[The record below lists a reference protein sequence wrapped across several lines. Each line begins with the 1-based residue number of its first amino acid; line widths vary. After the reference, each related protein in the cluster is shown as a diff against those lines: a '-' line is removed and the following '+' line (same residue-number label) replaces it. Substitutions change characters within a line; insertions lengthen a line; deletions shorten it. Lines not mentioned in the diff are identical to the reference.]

1 MGTAVSLRGRFETK
15 ECGVSYLLLA
25 CRQEKA
31 IQPFF
36 FCTSGV
42 RIYSSNMN
50 HVNLILGQN
59 SVFEAIRSRFLDL
72 KDTLASEHLKINL
85 KK

>member
-1 MGTAVSLRGRFETK
+1 MRCELSSSCLQARESYTA
-15 ECGVSYLLLA
+15 
-25 CRQEKA
+25 
-31 IQPFF
+31 IF

-72 KDTLASEHLKINL
+72 KDTVASEHLKINL